1 MFMLITTLCL
11 QLSQTDADCRVQVQ
25 GVYAEADRCRMR
37 MEGQHGALLAVAE
50 DLGARVLFLT
60 VKCVKGKDA

>member
-11 QLSQTDADCRVQVQ
+11 QLSPTDGDCRVEVQ
-25 GVYAEADRCRMR
+25 GVYAEPQGCRKR
-37 MEGQHGALLAVAE
+37 MEGQHGALLAVAD
-50 DLGARVLFLT
+50 DLGAKVLFLT